1 MPRGKRRVVEMSAE
15 DIRAKIEL
23 NSAKISDL
31 TNEIKS
37 LKLENKSLVKD
48 LVIAETIEKEEA
60 AKKETEEIVEL
71 IRNSGK
77 SLDEIK
83 AIFKQ

>member
-1 MPRGKRRVVEMSAE
+1 MPRGKRRVVEMSAA
-15 DIRAKIEL
+15 DIRAKIES

-37 LKLENKSLVKD
+37 LKLENKSLIKD
-48 LVIAETIEKEEA
+48 LVIAETREKEEA

-71 IRNSGK
+71 IKNSGK

-83 AIFKQ
+83 AILEQ

>member
-1 MPRGKRRVVEMSAE
+1 MPRGKRRVVEMSTE
-15 DIRAKIEL
+15 DIRAKIES

-37 LKLENKSLVKD
+37 LKVENKILVKD
-48 LVIAETIEKEEA
+48 LVIAETREKEEM

-71 IRNSGK
+71 IKNSGK
-77 SLDEIK
+77 SIEEIK
-83 AIFKQ
+83 EIFKQ